1 MSRQAHVLA
10 AVAAPVCIVILGIS
24 GVLLGGWLPPQIGP
38 GDSAAVVAG
47 YYAQNALR
55 VRVGAVL
62 AMISFGVIPV
72 WGAAMAAQTRRKE
85 GAFPVLAYVQV
96 ACMAVE
102 TAQIVL
108 NTALWAT
115 AAFRAG
121 EVSPEITQTLND
133 AGFIIFL
140 GTWIPFT
147 LWAVALGL
155 SVLLDRSGSP
165 VYPRWSGYL
174 SIWVGIGYLPCVT
187 VWFFKDGP
195 FGWQGIVCMGVPII
209 VFGIWLLTFS
219 ALTVRNV
226 RAGFLHEQDLDDTSR
241 MGTGAPP

>member
-1 MSRQAHVLA
+1 MSRQAHLLA
-10 AVAAPVCIVILGIS
+10 AVAAPVCIIVFGIG
-24 GVLLGGWLPPQIGP
+24 GVLLGGWLPPRIGP
-38 GDSAAVVAG
+38 DDSAETVAS
-47 YYAQNALR
+47 YYAQNTLPI
-55 VRVGAVL
+55 RVGAVF

-72 WGAAMAAQTRRKE
+72 WGVAMAAQTSRKE
-85 GAFPVLAYVQV
+85 GAFPVLTYVQV
-96 ACMAVE
+96 TCMAVG

-121 EVSPEITQTLND
+121 EVSPEITQMLND

-147 LWAVALGL
+147 VWAVALGL
-155 SVLLDRSGSP
+155 SVLLDRSDLP

-174 SIWVGIGYLPCVT
+174 SIWVGIGYLPCAT

-195 FGWQGIVCMGVPII
+195 FGWQGIVCIGVPII

-226 RAGFLHEQDLDDTSR
+226 RAGFLHEQDLDDTPR
-241 MGTGAPP
+241 MSTRTPR